1 MFPQLHSPA
10 VDNALAIAIGKLQ
23 SSLCL
28 TLSNYSASVVKPIIN
43 SGIGRVERVPIPDEL
58 VPEDAKVEI
67 VPKKAIGY
75 YTDKKVPDEN
85 ILLTIKGRNLAN

>member
-1 MFPQLHSPA
+1 VL
-10 VDNALAIAIGKLQ
+10 
-23 SSLCL
+23 
-28 TLSNYSASVVKPIIN
+28 
-43 SGIGRVERVPIPDEL
+43 IPDEL

-67 VPKKAIGY
+67 VTKKAIGY